1 MYVHAKIGIVDD
13 AWLTVGS
20 ANLNEH
26 SLFNDTEVNVV
37 VRDKAFIRAAR
48 LRLWEEHLEQAAE
61 GEPCRIVDECWRP
74 LAHESSD
81 VRKLRVL
88 HGVSRRS
95 QALRGP
101 INGLLVDG

>member
-1 MYVHAKIGIVDD
+1 M
-13 AWLTVGS
+13 TVGS

-37 VRDKAFIRAAR
+37 VHDEAFIRAAR

-61 GEPCRIVDECWRP
+61 GAPHRVVDESWRP
-74 LAHESSD
+74 RAHVSSQHH
-81 VRKLRVL
+81 KLRVL

-101 INGLLVDG
+101 INGLLVDC